1 MTPFSSK
8 FGLISSVRMA
18 NTRSPLIP
26 ENNLPNTHNSWWR
39 RYLHLK
45 MPKWYYAIG
54 MTHLL
59 AEIFKCNEIQP
70 QKSIND
76 IAVAF
81 HGQPSNNIENV
92 FSANSNYRVQYFN
105 DACFLKVQKLQSV
118 HNFFLIYFGSLSN
131 VQAQKT
137 TSGSFQVFENK
148 ESEWDAV
155 KTILLVPI
163 LVLWIFRSVL
173 IVSSSK
179 QRRLASEMLQC
190 PSSVRRVEGCARLRP
205 NDATDSFSFSLFI
218 CFNSQLKNLLLG
230 NWRRTLVS

>member
-18 NTRSPLIP
+18 NTSHPLIP

-45 MPKWYYAIG
+45 TPKWYYAIG
-54 MTHLL
+54 MKHLL

-76 IAVAF
+76 MAVAF
-81 HGQPSNNIENV
+81 HGQPSNNIDNV

-105 DACFLKVQKLQSV
+105 DTCCLKVQKFQSV
-118 HNFFLIYFGSLSN
+118 HDLFLIYFGSLSN

-137 TSGSFQVFENK
+137 TSGSIQVFENK

-155 KTILLVPI
+155 KRILLVPI
-163 LVLWIFRSVL
+163 PVLWIFRSVL
-173 IVSSSK
+173 IVSNSK

-190 PSSVRRVEGCARLRP
+190 RPGVRRVEGC
-205 NDATDSFSFSLFI
+205 
-218 CFNSQLKNLLLG
+218 
-230 NWRRTLVS
+230 VSET

>member
-1 MTPFSSK
+1 
-8 FGLISSVRMA
+8 
-18 NTRSPLIP
+18 
-26 ENNLPNTHNSWWR
+26 
-39 RYLHLK
+39 
-45 MPKWYYAIG
+45 

-148 ESEWDAV
+148 ESE
-155 KTILLVPI
+155 
-163 LVLWIFRSVL
+163 
-173 IVSSSK
+173 
-179 QRRLASEMLQC
+179 
-190 PSSVRRVEGCARLRP
+190 
-205 NDATDSFSFSLFI
+205 
-218 CFNSQLKNLLLG
+218 
-230 NWRRTLVS
+230 